1 MVPRHIEQQSM
12 VHPLEPPDTHTHT
25 HTGKQ
30 TCKHYKQTRKHTH
43 TSTQRHV
50 HTHTHTHTM
59 HTMHTKAHSHVHVV
73 MYQRTYGG
81 ELTSVNGVSL
91 SSSVNSSP
99 SDLPWSMKTCLR
111 APSGALGTGT
121 TCDTGA
127 ERQNQLNQ
135 CVSV

>member
-1 MVPRHIEQQSM
+1 M

-25 HTGKQ
+25 H
-30 TCKHYKQTRKHTH
+30 KHTH
-43 TSTQRHV
+43 THTQVNKHVNIINKHVNTHTCTQRHV

-127 ERQNQLNQ
+127 ERKNQLNQ